1 MDYKAL
7 HICYICQKR
16 EDLQMI
22 DEGTGRFWT
31 ALDFKSKDADPAMG
45 EISPIEFMIGM
56 IVKGRM
62 IHLGYMGIMG
72 KEVDNLKGIST
83 CRSTRRERVSV
94 P

>member
-7 HICYICQKR
+7 HICYICQKG

-45 EISPIEFMIGM
+45 
-56 IVKGRM
+56 KYLR
-62 IHLGYMGIMG
+62 
-72 KEVDNLKGIST
+72 
-83 CRSTRRERVSV
+83 
-94 P
+94 